1 MDAQKSSRGLPPTF
15 LVIVMLT
22 ITGSI
27 AQAQKSIV
35 GKWRPV
41 EMLVLNK
48 KTNQKERNNA
58 GLLPCVVMEFIAG
71 GKVKSDT
78 KTCAPTIQQWYVKL
92 DAVQRWTQLGNKVTI
107 KYTDNSLPTA
117 NFIVSFKGKQMI
129 MDHAIATTVYEK
141 Q

>member
-1 MDAQKSSRGLPPTF
+1 MKRVLLLFFLSMTISIAHAQKT
-15 LVIVMLT
+15 
-22 ITGSI
+22 
-27 AQAQKSIV
+27 IV
-35 GKWRPV
+35 GKWKPV
-41 EMLVLNK
+41 DMLVLNK

-71 GKVKSDT
+71 GKVKSET
-78 KTCAPTIQQWYVKL
+78 KTCAPTIQTWYAKL

-117 NFIVSFKGKQMI
+117 TFTVSFKGKQMF